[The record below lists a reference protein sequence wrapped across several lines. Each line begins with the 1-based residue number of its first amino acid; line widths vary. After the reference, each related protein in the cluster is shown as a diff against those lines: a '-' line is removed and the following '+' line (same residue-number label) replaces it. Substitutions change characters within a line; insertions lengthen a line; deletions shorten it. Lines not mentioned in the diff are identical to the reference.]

1 MSEEFKIPE
10 LTDDPS
16 PDERAEYVI
25 LRLEQFIR
33 EGRTFDEGMS
43 FKIWQAMA
51 KVEIAIAIAE
61 SELGQQK
68 EESITRRLLFT
79 FAAALV
85 TVGFWGTAVSL
96 HKVGYLAGGIISGL
110 AGLALLGVAGEWRFR
125 NWNKTRQANK
135 RRKSLARIEG
145 INRRIKRLENDLEKE
160 KKRLEKKSK
169 PLPESPRGENS
180 SPGGAGQR
188 SLLP

>member
-61 SELGQQK
+61 SELG
-68 EESITRRLLFT
+68 
-79 FAAALV
+79 
-85 TVGFWGTAVSL
+85 
-96 HKVGYLAGGIISGL
+96 
-110 AGLALLGVAGEWRFR
+110 
-125 NWNKTRQANK
+125 
-135 RRKSLARIEG
+135 
-145 INRRIKRLENDLEKE
+145 
-160 KKRLEKKSK
+160 
-169 PLPESPRGENS
+169 
-180 SPGGAGQR
+180 
-188 SLLP
+188 

>member
-110 AGLALLGVAGEWRFR
+110 AGLALLGVVGEWRFR
-125 NWNKTRQANK
+125 NWKKTRQANK

-160 KKRLEKKSK
+160 EKRLEKKIK
-169 PLPESPRGENS
+169 AAARIAQG
-180 SPGGAGQR
+180 
-188 SLLP
+188 

>member
-145 INRRIKRLENDLEKE
+145 INRRIKRLENDPEKE
-160 KKRLEKKSK
+160 EKRLEKKIK
-169 PLPESPRGENS
+169 KAARIAQG
-180 SPGGAGQR
+180 
-188 SLLP
+188 

>member
-160 KKRLEKKSK
+160 EKRFEKKIK
-169 PLPESPRGENS
+169 AAARIAQG
-180 SPGGAGQR
+180 
-188 SLLP
+188 

>member
-160 KKRLEKKSK
+160 EKRLEKNQS
-169 PLPESPRGENS
+169 R
-180 SPGGAGQR
+180 
-188 SLLP
+188 